1 MGEGKLENIEGVGVI
16 SHRQL
21 FSFVSIH
28 YQLLTMNIGTETGF
42 IKIREF
48 EHYYEWIKQGD
59 NNPKPVM
66 VFIHGWGGSC
76 RYWRTTA
83 RAIAPYFDCLLYDM
97 RGFGQSQGENPH
109 NNPQS
114 YELEEYAQDLL
125 ALLEA
130 FNLEKVYL
138 NSHSLGASIVTLFL
152 SMAPEK
158 VEKAILTCNGIF
170 TYNALAFFIFHQVGG
185 YVVKFRFNWFLKFP
199 LAEKFFMAR
208 FLHRPIAK
216 EMSIAFLEDF
226 LMADY
231 QAALNTIYTSVSKK
245 SVETIPLA
253 YKNISVPTLLI
264 SGEKDQIIPANMG
277 KAAALLNPENI
288 KYYSIKATGHFPM
301 LEDSVTY
308 LKVMEDFLELNKLS

>member
-1 MGEGKLENIEGVGVI
+1 MSIEK
-16 SHRQL
+16 
-21 FSFVSIH
+21 
-28 YQLLTMNIGTETGF
+28 GF

-48 EHYYEWIKQGD
+48 NHYYEWVKQED
-59 NNPKPVM
+59 NNSKPVM

-76 RYWRTTA
+76 NYWRTTA

-97 RGFGQSQGENPH
+97 RGFGQSQEKIPNDK
-109 NNPQS
+109 PQS

-125 ALLEA
+125 TLLEA
-130 FNLEKVYL
+130 FNLEKIYL
-138 NSHSLGASIVTLFL
+138 NSHSMGASIATLFL
-152 SMAPEK
+152 SIAPEK

-170 TYNALAFFIFHQVGG
+170 IYNPLAFSIFHQVGG
-185 YVVKFRFNWFLKFP
+185 YVVKLRYNWLLKIP

-231 QAALNTIYTSVSKK
+231 QAALNTIYSSVSKK
-245 SVETIPLA
+245 SVETLPQA
-253 YKNISVPTLLI
+253 YQNISVPTLLI
-264 SGEKDQIIPANMG
+264 SGEKDQIIPASMG
-277 KAAALLNPENI
+277 KAAALLNPEKI
-288 KYYSIKATGHFPM
+288 EYYSIKDTGHFPM

-308 LKVMEDFLELNKLS
+308 LKVMGDFLELNISS